1 MHLLCTSVCKARCP
15 ELRIWRAGRQAQ
27 LAAGQGSAHPQTGR
41 KRCEE
46 SQEYAVRRETEELP
60 RMGFQTSR
68 VLRRGRR
75 RTVDR
80 SEMRSGS
87 MADRIRSSLDTS
99 CEERLSPE
107 GFLAILFFWV
117 FVVLFCFMRT
127 QLGDLLGPCPDR
139 RREEQILNRKGSSWN
154 M

>member
-1 MHLLCTSVCKARCP
+1 
-15 ELRIWRAGRQAQ
+15 
-27 LAAGQGSAHPQTGR
+27 
-41 KRCEE
+41 
-46 SQEYAVRRETEELP
+46 
-60 RMGFQTSR
+60 MGFQASW
-68 VLRRGRR
+68 VLRRGRT
-75 RTVDR
+75 TVDR

-99 CEERLSPE
+99 HEERLRPG

-117 FVVLFCFMRT
+117 FVVLFCFTRT
-127 QLGDLLGPCPDR
+127 QLGDLLGLCPDR